1 MAGLKQFVSFY
12 CSNKLYG
19 IDIHIVNDV
28 SPASSG
34 IMPVP
39 LSDPH
44 IRGLVNIR
52 GQVILVMD
60 IGMIMGNKECL
71 ISPFSHIII
80 LKTRAALARVV
91 GLDTD
96 LDISAFSDKPVG
108 FLVDIIGDVVTV
120 KEEEIETTT
129 NYIEMENFTYITGV
143 AKISDQLLII
153 LNPLKMLYHGHE
165 KTI

>member
-1 MAGLKQFVSFY
+1 MEELKQFVSFY
-12 CSNKLYG
+12 CGDKLYG

-28 SPASSG
+28 NPASSG

-60 IGMIMGNKECL
+60 IGVILGNKECFM
-71 ISPFSHIII
+71 SPFSHIII
-80 LKTRAALARVV
+80 LKTKTALARVV
-91 GLDTD
+91 GLDKD

-108 FLVDIIGDVVTV
+108 FLVDIIGDVISIQA
-120 KEEEIETTT
+120 KKIETTSKYIEKENF
-129 NYIEMENFTYITGV
+129 NYISGV
-143 AKISDQLLII
+143 VKLTDQLLII

-165 KTI
+165 KII